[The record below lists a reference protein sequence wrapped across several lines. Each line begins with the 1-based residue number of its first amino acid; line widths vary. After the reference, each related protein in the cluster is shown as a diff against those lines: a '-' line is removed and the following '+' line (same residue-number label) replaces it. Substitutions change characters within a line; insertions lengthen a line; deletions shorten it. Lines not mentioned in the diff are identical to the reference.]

1 MCEKNITE
9 NNDNGNKN
17 NSNSSNSNSN
27 SNNNSS
33 SRISTLE
40 TAWCPGCGNF
50 AILDAIK
57 ESLQELELNPNDV
70 IIFGGIGQAAKTPQ
84 YLNVNGFSGLHGRA
98 LPPAIAAKI
107 SNHKMKVIVST
118 GDGDSYGEGGNH
130 FIHNVRRNVDITHF
144 VHDNQIY
151 GLTKGQSS
159 PTSNLGHVTDF
170 TPDGVINQA
179 MNPILTAIS
188 MGAGFVAR
196 AFTGDKEQLK
206 DIMKQAIMHNG
217 YALVDILQPCVTFNK
232 VNTFAWYKKRVYKV
246 DETDENYDCT
256 DRLVAMKKSLEW
268 GEKIP
273 TGIIYREEKKSF
285 TDNFSFLKEN
295 TLVSSTFDSGIIKEF
310 INEFI

>member
-1 MCEKNITE
+1 MCEKNASVKEI
-9 NNDNGNKN
+9 NNFT
-17 NSNSSNSNSN
+17 
-27 SNNNSS
+27 
-33 SRISTLE
+33 TLE

-50 AILDAIK
+50 AILDAIS
-57 ESLQELELNPNDV
+57 ESLQELELNPNEV
-70 IIFGGIGQAAKTPQ
+70 IVFGGIGQAAKTPQ

-107 SNHKMKVIVST
+107 SNHRMKVIVST

-144 VHDNQIY
+144 VHNNQIY

-159 PTSNLGHVTDF
+159 PTSDVGHITDF

-206 DIMKQAIMHNG
+206 DIMKQAIAYNG

-246 DETDENYDCT
+246 DDSDKKYDNTDK
-256 DRLVAMKKSLEW
+256 LVAIKKSLEW

-273 TGIIYREEKKSF
+273 TGIIYKEEKKSF
-285 TDNFSFLKEN
+285 TDNISFLADN
-295 TLVSSTFDSGIIKEF
+295 TLVSSKVDPGT
-310 INEFI
+310 INELISEFF